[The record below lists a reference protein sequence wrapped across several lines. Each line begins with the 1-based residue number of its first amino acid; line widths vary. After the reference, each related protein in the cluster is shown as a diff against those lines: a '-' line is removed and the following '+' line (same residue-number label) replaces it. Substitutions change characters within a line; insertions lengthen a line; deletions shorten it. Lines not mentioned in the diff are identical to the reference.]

1 MFMFKDVKV
10 DDKSDGS
17 LLGLGEI
24 MLLLS
29 LTCDGLTGAVQ
40 ERMKLDYQ
48 TKSGHMMTSMNK
60 WSVFYLGIALTA
72 TGELWEFFGF
82 VQRHP
87 SVLYELG
94 LFSIASALGQ
104 YFIFMCVSEFGPLP
118 CSICTTTRKFF
129 TVMGSVV
136 IFGNSLMPRQWMGAT
151 LVFTGLFLDGLYG
164 REAPKKA
171 MILKGRFSSGNLQI
185 LRRMS
190 FNKRRRPSNVEAIF
204 TQGEILSGI
213 HPVQMAL
220 KAKNRKIHQVMYNP
234 GSKRT
239 ETLLE
244 LAFARGIP
252 IKQVAFAELNILA
265 SQAEKKAVH
274 QGVVADVSRLIPTD
288 IRNEDVDTREN
299 LWVLLCGLKD
309 PMNVGAVIRS
319 CYFMGVNR
327 VICPAEYAQCPLSPV
342 VSKASAG
349 VLEIFPPFSISHDVQ
364 GFLHDQI
371 QSGWDV
377 IGSEVYSDTAQASEY
392 HPSTKP
398 KRILILGSEGSGM
411 PEELEPFCQRF
422 IHIKPGRDLDPC
434 VDSLNVSV
442 AAALLI
448 EQLRHDHK

>member
-1 MFMFKDVKV
+1 MGAKSKSVSPSGPEGGHAHSSSVLRFFFCASGIFVCFFFFGILQERINRGEYGEGPATERFTYTLALVFFQCVVNYLYAVIMSKVVLKQGQDRTKSSYYAICAFTYLTAMVSSNKALTWVNYPTQIVLGVAMFMFKDVKV

-171 MILKGRFSSGNLQI
+171 VK
-185 LRRMS
+185 
-190 FNKRRRPSNVEAIF
+190 
-204 TQGEILSGI
+204 
-213 HPVQMAL
+213 
-220 KAKNRKIHQVMYNP
+220 
-234 GSKRT
+234 
-239 ETLLE
+239 
-244 LAFARGIP
+244 
-252 IKQVAFAELNILA
+252 
-265 SQAEKKAVH
+265 
-274 QGVVADVSRLIPTD
+274 
-288 IRNEDVDTREN
+288 
-299 LWVLLCGLKD
+299 
-309 PMNVGAVIRS
+309 
-319 CYFMGVNR
+319 
-327 VICPAEYAQCPLSPV
+327 
-342 VSKASAG
+342 
-349 VLEIFPPFSISHDVQ
+349 
-364 GFLHDQI
+364 
-371 QSGWDV
+371 
-377 IGSEVYSDTAQASEY
+377 
-392 HPSTKP
+392 
-398 KRILILGSEGSGM
+398 
-411 PEELEPFCQRF
+411 
-422 IHIKPGRDLDPC
+422 
-434 VDSLNVSV
+434 
-442 AAALLI
+442 
-448 EQLRHDHK
+448 